1 MVKTMEFDK
10 KEICEWV
17 LLASPHP
24 VIRDF
29 FFSSRWM
36 ALSNARFLSVQ
47 RETRLFLELVRR
59 MLSIKNR

>member
-29 FFSSRWM
+29 FFFFPLNGIVERAFPIRATRNTPLFGARS
-36 ALSNARFLSVQ
+36 SNAFY
-47 RETRLFLELVRR
+47 
-59 MLSIKNR
+59 